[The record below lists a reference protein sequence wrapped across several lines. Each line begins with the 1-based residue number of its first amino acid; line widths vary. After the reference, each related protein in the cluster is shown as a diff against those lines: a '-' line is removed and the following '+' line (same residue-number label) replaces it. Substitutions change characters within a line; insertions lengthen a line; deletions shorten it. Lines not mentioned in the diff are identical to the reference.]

1 VHVES
6 PMRKKQMKFKT
17 GLGVIPVID
26 GFTGFV
32 LVLSLSLIVFSA
44 VLVFNWLVID
54 HWENVS

>member
-1 VHVES
+1 
-6 PMRKKQMKFKT
+6 MRKKQMKFKT